1 MVPNGKSFNKI
12 LASDCMCERVK
23 KKKKKLLTLESMP
36 GSVHLQENNILLQ
49 SLGDKDTIQDEETK
63 FGQSSET
70 KSRSGSWGEGEGR
83 GGGESPSI
91 GV

>member
-12 LASDCMCERVK
+12 LASDCMCERV
-23 KKKKKLLTLESMP
+23 KKKKLLTLESMP

-63 FGQSSET
+63 FGQSSGT
-70 KSRSGSWGEGEGR
+70 KSRSGSWGEGGGG